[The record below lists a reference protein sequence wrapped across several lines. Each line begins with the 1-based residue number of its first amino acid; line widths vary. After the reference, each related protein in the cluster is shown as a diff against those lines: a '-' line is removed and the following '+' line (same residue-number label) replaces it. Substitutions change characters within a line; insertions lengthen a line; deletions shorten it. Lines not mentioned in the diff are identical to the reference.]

1 MSTIHN
7 GHAPDVPARE
17 QFQPHLRRKSDALPA
32 PATRL
37 DGPVRV
43 LLINGAPRS
52 DGSWAGEAAKTWRL
66 TELAR
71 ATLAAEGVATEVLDL
86 GVMPSGEDR
95 AGWAEAVRAGWLAA
109 HGVIVLAPAHGDA
122 LDGMREVLVRLE
134 QRELLADRVYG
145 IVVHGDMAAIRLAR
159 GALSEWLDGLG
170 LVDSDSFGPLNKF
183 VGYYEPDEDAESDGN
198 PAAAD
203 PVDEEEVQNVARA
216 VHKAVTELR
225 AGRLAG
231 VTCAPALEERA

>member
-7 GHAPDVPARE
+7 GHAPDAPQRQ
-17 QFQPHLRRKSDALPA
+17 QFHPVLRRRSDLEPELAA
-32 PATRL
+32 RL
-37 DGPVRV
+37 EGPVRV
-43 LLINGAPRS
+43 LLVNGAARS

-71 ATLAAEGVATEVLDL
+71 ERLAADGVTTEVLDL
-86 GVMPSGEDR
+86 GVAPSD
-95 AGWAEAVRAGWLAA
+95 GWAEAVRASWLSA
-109 HGVIVLAPAHGDA
+109 HAVIVIAPAHGDA
-122 LDGMREVLVRLE
+122 LDGMREVLLRPDT
-134 QRELLADRVYG
+134 RALLADRAYG
-145 IVVHGDMAAIRLAR
+145 IVVHGDMAAICQAR
-159 GALSEWLDGLG
+159 GALADWLDGLG

-183 VGYYEPDEDAESDGN
+183 VGYYEPDEDGA
-198 PAAAD
+198 PAGAD

-231 VTCAPALEERA
+231 VTCAP